1 MQLLDRVSNKAHL
14 PATIEITLV
23 IKQDAETVKLD
34 AGKMLID
41 YGIDGP
47 RKVYLN
53 PADFRVFCK
62 LPSNKVIVV
71 VVNSA
76 DVASQIRKKAEVVSQ
91 TKLANTVLVYGV
103 EEMEDSFTV
112 VDYGIAADATI
123 RIATGGKGDGTG
135 KKWADVDA
143 GNYARTAGKIKVWR
157 CSLRCAARV
166 ETIRLSVVQVEY
178 GQRGLAQ
185 LAGKDESEPSLGRMK
200 SVKEAGRALADKLKG
215 TDGHAGSSRIPPCF
229 QALSGATLA
238 IPARAQRSPTATTST
253 KLPRRNWRRPGS
265 KAKCTLWCAK
275 FATSTTRKKAT
286 GRFRSS
292 GLTLCKTQNARFSMA
307 LRSARIHVW
316 ALPRYQVP

>member
-14 PATIEITLV
+14 PTTIEITLV
-23 IKQDAETVKLD
+23 VKQDAETVKLD

-143 GNYARTAGKIKVWR
+143 GNYARTAGKIKVW
-157 CSLRCAARV
+157 CCYGAA
-166 ETIRLSVVQVEY
+166 
-178 GQRGLAQ
+178 GF
-185 LAGKDESEPSLGRMK
+185 D
-200 SVKEAGRALADKLKG
+200 
-215 TDGHAGSSRIPPCF
+215 
-229 QALSGATLA
+229 
-238 IPARAQRSPTATTST
+238 AQRASRRSDCRWCRWNMANEGLHNSPVRMS
-253 KLPRRNWRRPGS
+253 RNPL
-265 KAKCTLWCAK
+265 AA
-275 FATSTTRKKAT
+275 
-286 GRFRSS
+286 S
-292 GLTLCKTQNARFSMA
+292 GG
-307 LRSARIHVW
+307 
-316 ALPRYQVP
+316 